1 LALVAAPSAKGGGDG
16 FDEFWSLYPRKVAK
30 GRARAAFAKAVAA
43 GVPAEEIIAGL
54 RRGLP
59 AMRERIEAG
68 EVRYVK
74 HPGTWL
80 AAECWLDVP
89 EASIGGKVTSLY
101 QKTMEVLRMSGG
113 EGG

>member
-1 LALVAAPSAKGGGDG
+1 LALVAAPSAKGDAAG

-30 GRARAAFAKAVAA
+30 GRARAAFAKAVASGA
-43 GVPAEEIIAGL
+43 SAEEIVAGL
-54 RRGLP
+54 RRNLP
-59 AMRERIEAG
+59 SMLQRIEAG
-68 EVRYVK
+68 EARYVK

-80 AAECWLDVP
+80 AAECWLDAP

-101 QKTMEVLRMSGG
+101 QRTMEVLRMSGG